1 MHAFGC
7 QDADL
12 IIYASPLQK
21 KKEIFVSRV
30 FSFSF
35 MWTTIIFEKLM

>member
-12 IIYASPLQK
+12 IIYASPLQ